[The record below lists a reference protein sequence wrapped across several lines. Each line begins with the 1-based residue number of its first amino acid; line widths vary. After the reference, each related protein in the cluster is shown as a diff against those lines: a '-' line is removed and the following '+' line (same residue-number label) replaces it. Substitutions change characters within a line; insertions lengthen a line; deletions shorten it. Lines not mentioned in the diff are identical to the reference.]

1 MYAYEAK
8 IRRPILQKTADFER
22 NGRLVHVIF
31 AQQFDR
37 GLVDRVS
44 DTADR
49 VRTLGRIERP
59 RSQSNRDAD
68 GDRRSQ
74 RPGSFLSGLL
84 SHKRAMLYFTQ
95 ASTRTFLS
103 FQAACQILG
112 ITCNEIRDPSLSS
125 EVKGEHPM
133 DSIRMFSTYFD
144 LIIMRS
150 REPELAE
157 RSAYLMNELAAHSE
171 RTVPILNAGSGA
183 DEHPTQALLDLYTLR
198 RIFEFPDARGGSDE
212 TRFLRLREKYLRQSK
227 VDLRRGIDG
236 KSIAF
241 VGDVGRGRTV
251 RSLAQ
256 LLTLY
261 RGITMHF
268 VAPEHPVLQLQPDL
282 RHFLQSHGIQIN
294 EHSDVNEVLGD
305 VDALYM
311 TRIQREHD
319 TPDLARFLAS
329 IPLDEFRRR
338 YCLDLDKLDRMR
350 EYAAVLHPF
359 PRYGWDKKADRVPSE
374 IEIPFEIDT
383 DPRAKYFEQAENGM
397 WLRAAL
403 IAYLFNADELVREE
417 YDRLCPPELQTYNRA
432 VLGRTS

>member
-8 IRRPILQKTADFER
+8 IRRPILQKIANFER
-22 NGRLVHVIF
+22 NGRLVHILF

-37 GLVDRVS
+37 ALVDRLS

-49 VRTLGRIERP
+49 IRALGRMERP
-59 RSQSNRDAD
+59 RSPSSRESE
-68 GDRRSQ
+68 GDRRSL

-183 DEHPTQALLDLYTLR
+183 DEHPTQALLDIYTLR

-212 TRFLRLREKYLRQSK
+212 NRFTRLREKYLRQK
-227 VDLRRGIDG
+227 NVDLRRGIEG

-241 VGDVGRGRTV
+241 VGDIGRGRTV

-256 LLTLY
+256 LLSLY
-261 RGITMHF
+261 KGIKMHF
-268 VAPEHPVLQLQPDL
+268 VSPEHPVLNLQPDL
-282 RHFLQSHGIQIN
+282 RRFLQNQEIEIH
-294 EHSDVNEVLGD
+294 EHSDINEILEE

-319 TPDLARFLAS
+319 TPTLSKFLAD
-329 IPLDEFRRR
+329 IPLDAFRRR
-338 YCLDLDKLDRMR
+338 FCLDSEKVDRMR
-350 EYAAVLHPF
+350 EYAAILHPF
-359 PRYGWDKKADRVPSE
+359 PRYGWDKKGERVPPE
-374 IEIPFEIDT
+374 IEIPFEVDT
-383 DPRAKYFEQAENGM
+383 DSRARYFDQAENGM
-397 WLRAAL
+397 WVRAAL
-403 IAYLFNADELVREE
+403 IAYIFNADETIREE

-432 VLGRTS
+432 VLGKSS